1 MSSDAASQHL
11 RGECACGQVSYTAT
25 EPPTH
30 LDYCYCTPC
39 QRISGAPFV
48 AWMGIAKDKLNW
60 SATGIRTFRLA
71 SFASRGC
78 CEACGGT
85 LFIQYDCYPGKT
97 HVAAG
102 TMTDFPLNWN
112 MPQAQT
118 HIFVRSK
125 PTWYQIAEDGVP
137 RWQDWDDEFK
147 ASFPDVVKEW
157 EQRELQTATH
167 GSG

>member
-1 MSSDAASQHL
+1 MSSSPIKPVL
-11 RGECACGQVSYTAT
+11 RGACACGRVSYTAT

-48 AWMGIAKDKLNW
+48 AWMGISKDQLAW
-60 SATGIRTFRLA
+60 SGPGIRSFRLA

-85 LFIQYDCYPGKT
+85 LFMQYDCYPGKT

-102 TMTDFPLNWN
+102 TMTNFPKEWT
-112 MPQAQT
+112 MPRVQT

-125 PTWYQIAEDGVP
+125 PAWYQMPEDGVS
-137 RWQDWDDEFK
+137 RWQDWDDEFR
-147 ASFPDVVKEW
+147 ASFPEVVQLW
-157 EQRELQTATH
+157 EQSELDIGH
-167 GSG
+167 ESR